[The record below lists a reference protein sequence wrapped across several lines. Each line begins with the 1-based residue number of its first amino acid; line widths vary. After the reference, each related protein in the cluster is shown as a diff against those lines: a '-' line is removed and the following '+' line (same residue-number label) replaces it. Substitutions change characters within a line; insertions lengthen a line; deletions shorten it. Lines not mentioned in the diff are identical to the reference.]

1 MILKFYIRMDLLN
14 IQKTLFREFSCLL
27 NSDIENQIRKNNDA
41 LDNIDMDSID
51 DNGEQHKSQTDNL
64 LYKFYLSFT
73 KMSSL
78 QKSVN
83 FVNTENGINFA
94 SYKSNQAGLTD

>member
-1 MILKFYIRMDLLN
+1 MDLLN

-41 LDNIDMDSID
+41 LEHIDMESI
-51 DNGEQHKSQTDNL
+51 NNEGEPQKSQTDNL

-94 SYKSNQAGLTD
+94 SFKSNQTGLID